1 METITTYKQ
10 RIFGLDV
17 VRALAIILIIC
28 SHATLLLFPDS
39 QSTIIKT
46 IQFFGTIGVDLFFV
60 LSGFLIGTI
69 LIKHIAHNKTSI
81 KDFINFWLRRWL
93 RTLPNYYLV
102 LIINIGLLFLFNLDA
117 PNQLYKY
124 FFFLQN
130 LSQKQPDFFTES
142 WSLTIEEFAYIIG
155 PVCLILLGAIFKKV
169 TKWMFLLTTLVI
181 IASAIY
187 HRFLFDNMA
196 SIAIQDFSWSK
207 SLRKVVVYR
216 IDSIYYGFIGAF
228 FAFYYSSTWVRY
240 KYISFIIGVLLFI
253 GTHLLILFN
262 QLNPDSFSTFFNV
275 YYLSLLS
282 ISILLTFPMFS
293 NWQSSQF
300 LSKTITNIS
309 LWSYSIYLIN
319 YSIVLL
325 SIQHFTKN
333 LELTYVGKFGLLFL
347 YLVITFV
354 LSYLL
359 FTFFE
364 YPILK
369 FRDSK
374 RYKRWFEN

>member
-39 QSTIIKT
+39 QSSIIKT
-46 IQFFGTIGVDLFFV
+46 IQFFGTIGVDLFFI

-69 LIKHIAHNKTSI
+69 LIKHIARNKTSI
-81 KDFINFWLRRWL
+81 TDFINFWLRRWL

-155 PVCLILLGAIFKKV
+155 PVCFILLGVIFKKV

-228 FAFYYSSTWVRY
+228 FAFYYSNTWVRY
-240 KYISFIIGVLLFI
+240 RYISLIIGVFLFI
-253 GTHLLILFN
+253 GIHLLILFN

-275 YYLSLLS
+275 YYLALLS

-333 LELTYVGKFGLLFL
+333 LELTYVGKFGVLFL

-374 RYKRWFEN
+374 RYKRWFKN